1 MAKSIRETI
10 LDKVLRQE
18 KKFLLSQAEFREY
31 SNYLE
36 NFMLSDPHNGPDGY
50 VIRSLYFDSI
60 NDRDFD
66 EKEQGV
72 LLRRKIRLRNY
83 GGNFPYAKLEM
94 KQKQGP
100 DQLKRS
106 LTVPKED
113 GMRLIRGDYSVLL
126 NYDEPFA
133 AECYAMMNMYCYR
146 PKTVVQYNRK
156 AYIAKENR
164 IRVTFDN
171 NIIATESNFNI
182 FDDKLPLY
190 PVFDKYNV
198 VLEVKYNGFL
208 LSYIKDFLR
217 KVNKSELSVGKY
229 SLARSVSMHYNF

>member
-1 MAKSIRETI
+1 M
-10 LDKVLRQE
+10 DKVLRQE
-18 KKFLLSQAEFREY
+18 KKYLISQAEFRRF
-31 SNYLE
+31 SAYLE
-36 NFMLSDPHNGPDGY
+36 KFMISDPHNGPDGY
-50 VIRSLYFDSI
+50 VIRSLYYDSL

-66 EKEQGV
+66 EKEQGT

-83 GGNFPYAKLEM
+83 GSNFPYAKLEM
-94 KQKQGP
+94 KQKQGS

-113 GMRLIRGDYSVLL
+113 GLRLLRGDYDALL
-126 NYDEPFA
+126 KYDEPFA
-133 AECYAMMNMYCYR
+133 AECFAMMNMYCYR

-156 AYIAKENR
+156 AYIAKENKIR
-164 IRVTFDN
+164 ITFDN

-182 FDDKLPLY
+182 YDDHMALY

-208 LSYIKDFLR
+208 LSYIKDLLAAVD
-217 KVNKSELSVGKY
+217 KTEISVGKY
-229 SLARSVSMHYNF
+229 SLARSVSLHYTF

>member
-1 MAKSIRETI
+1 MQEGRDI

-18 KKFLLSQAEFREY
+18 KKFLISQAEFRRF
-31 SNYLE
+31 SAYLE
-36 NFMLSDPHNGPDGY
+36 NFMISDPHNGADGY
-50 VIRSLYFDSI
+50 LIRSLYFDSI

-66 EKEQGV
+66 EKEQGT

-94 KQKQGP
+94 KQKQGA

-106 LTVPKED
+106 LTVPKAD
-113 GMRLIRGDYSVLL
+113 GIRLVEGDYSVLL
-126 NYDEPFA
+126 NYEEPFA
-133 AECYAMMNMYCYR
+133 GECFAMMNMYCYR

-156 AYIAKENR
+156 AYIAKENKIR
-164 IRVTFDN
+164 ITFDN
-171 NIIATESNFNI
+171 NIVANEANYNI
-182 FDDKLPLY
+182 FDDNLPLY

-208 LSYIKDFLR
+208 LSYIKDLLAMVDR
-217 KVNKSELSVGKY
+217 SELSVGKY
-229 SLARSVSMHYNF
+229 SLARGVSMHYSF